1 MSASR
6 QVLALAVLVMLA
18 GCGRL
23 IPPGSAPPAAGQR
36 PPLARPSAARPPR
49 ATNPGPATV
58 PTGNALIAGVT
69 SGPPVAG
76 LGLTQDKAAGALA
89 SFLDSCPKLAIRTD
103 TSGLTQPADWAP
115 ACAAATTWPATDAA
129 GFFSAWFETA
139 IIGPGNAFVTGYY
152 EPEIAGVRTRQP
164 GFDVP
169 VYALPPDLVRQAPP
183 NPQPGDPPPVP
194 VISAGKLPLGR
205 YDADGQFRPYY
216 TRAEI
221 EDGALAGRGLEI
233 AWAADPAEF
242 FFLQIQGSGR
252 LRAPDGSVMRIGF
265 AGQNGLPYR
274 GIGSILKAQGLLG
287 DGPGQ
292 YQSSMQG
299 IVQYLHEHPEDGR
312 TLMRQDQS
320 FVFFRELSGADST
333 TGPIGAL
340 NVPVRPRV
348 SLAADPAFV
357 PLGAPVWLTTDRAPT
372 NGLWVAQDTGG
383 AIKGANRF
391 DSFWGTGAEA
401 RQIAGGMDARGT
413 ALVLLPKGVPAR
425 LGAK

>member
-1 MSASR
+1 MLVGWR
-6 QVLALAVLVMLA
+6 QVLALAGLALLA

-23 IPPGSAPPAAGQR
+23 VPPGYQPPTVAQR
-36 PPLARPSAARPPR
+36 PPPGTTPRPI
-49 ATNPGPATV
+49 PA
-58 PTGNALIAGVT
+58 PLPKPIANALTVGV
-69 SGPPVAG
+69 SNGPPVAG

-103 TSGLTQPADWAP
+103 TSGLTRPADWAAP
-115 ACAAATTWPATDAA
+115 CAAAQTWPQSDAA
-129 GFFSAWFETA
+129 GFFAAWFDTA
-139 IIGPGNAFVTGYY
+139 VIGPGSTFVTGYY
-152 EPEIAGVRTRQP
+152 EPEIAGVRVRQP

-169 VYALPPDLVRQAPP
+169 IYALPPDLVRQLPP
-183 NPQPGDPPPVP
+183 NPQPGEPPPVP

-205 YDADGQFRPYY
+205 YDPNGQFVPYY
-216 TRAEI
+216 SRAEVD
-221 EDGALAGRGLEI
+221 DGALAGRGLEI

-252 LRAPDGSVMRIGF
+252 LRAPDGSVMRIGY
-265 AGQNGLPYR
+265 AGQNGLPYS

-299 IVQYLHEHPEDGR
+299 IVKYLHEHPDDGR
-312 TLMRQDQS
+312 ALMRQDAS
-320 FVFFRELSGADST
+320 YVFFRELTGADT
-333 TGPIGAL
+333 VTGPIGAL

-348 SLAADPAFV
+348 SLAADPAYV

-372 NGLWVAQDTGG
+372 NGLWVVQDTGG

-391 DSFWGTGAEA
+391 DSFWGAGAEA
-401 RQIAGGMDARGT
+401 RRIAGGMDARGQ
-413 ALVLLPKGVPAR
+413 ALVLLPKGVLAR
-425 LGAK
+425 LKEQ

>member
-1 MSASR
+1 MPAGWR
-6 QVLALAVLVMLA
+6 QGLALVWLVLVA

-23 IPPGSAPPAAGQR
+23 VPPGYQPAPPAQR
-36 PPLARPSAARPPR
+36 TPPMRPGTAPRPIPAPPPKPSA
-49 ATNPGPATV
+49 
-58 PTGNALIAGVT
+58 NALTAGV
-69 SGPPVAG
+69 SNGPSVAG
-76 LGLTQDKAAGALA
+76 LGLTQDKAANALA

-103 TSGLTQPADWAP
+103 TSGLTQPADWAAP
-115 ACAAATTWPATDAA
+115 CAAAQTWPQADAA
-129 GFFSAWFETA
+129 GFFAAWFDTA
-139 IIGPGNAFVTGYY
+139 VIGPGTTFVTGYY
-152 EPEIAGVRTRQP
+152 EPEIAGVRLRQP

-169 VYALPPDLVRQAPP
+169 VYALPPDLVRQAPL
-183 NPQPGDPPPVP
+183 NPQPGDPLPVP

-205 YDADGQFRPYY
+205 YDADGRFVAYY

-265 AGQNGLPYR
+265 AGQNGWPYH

-299 IVQYLHEHPEDGR
+299 IVKYLHEHPDEGR
-312 TLMRQDQS
+312 ALMRQDQS
-320 FVFFRELSGADST
+320 FVFFREPTGADTVS
-333 TGPIGAL
+333 GPIGAL

-348 SLAADPAFV
+348 SLAADPAYV

-372 NGLWVAQDTGG
+372 NGLWVVQDTGG

-391 DSFWGTGAEA
+391 DSFWGAGTEA
-401 RQIAGGMDARGT
+401 RQIAGGLDARGQ
-413 ALVLLPKGVPAR
+413 ALILLPKGVLAR
-425 LGAK
+425 LGVK

>member
-1 MSASR
+1 MSAGWL
-6 QVLALAVLVMLA
+6 QALALTAVALLA

-23 IPPGSAPPAAGQR
+23 VPPGYQPPPVALRPPPPTRPGTSPRPLPAPLPAA
-36 PPLARPSAARPPR
+36 
-49 ATNPGPATV
+49 
-58 PTGNALIAGVT
+58 NALTAGV
-69 SGPPVAG
+69 SNGPPVAG
-76 LGLTQDKAAGALA
+76 LGLTQAGAAGALA

-103 TSGLTQPADWAP
+103 TSGLTQPADWSAP
-115 ACAAATTWPATDAA
+115 CTAAATWPQTDAA
-129 GFFSAWFETA
+129 GFFAAWFDTA
-139 IIGPGNAFVTGYY
+139 VIGPGSTFVTGYY
-152 EPEIAGVRTRQP
+152 EPEIAGVRVRQP

-169 VYALPPDLVRQAPP
+169 IYAVPPDLVRQAPV

-205 YDADGQFRPYY
+205 YDADGRFVPYY
-216 TRAEI
+216 SRAEI

-233 AWAADPAEF
+233 AWAADAPEF

-252 LRAPDGSVMRIGF
+252 LRAPDGSVMRIGY
-265 AGQNGLPYR
+265 AGQTGLPYS

-299 IVQYLHEHPEDGR
+299 IVKYLHEHPEDGR
-312 TLMRQDQS
+312 ALMRQDAS
-320 FVFFRELSGADST
+320 YVFFRELTGADT
-333 TGPIGAL
+333 VTGPIGAL

-348 SLAADPAFV
+348 SLAADPAYV

-372 NGLWVAQDTGG
+372 NGLWVVQDTGG

-391 DSFWGTGAEA
+391 DSFWGAGAEA
-401 RQIAGGMDARGT
+401 RRIAGGMDARGQ
-413 ALVLLPKGVPAR
+413 ALILLPKGVLAR
-425 LGAK
+425 LKGQ

>member
-1 MSASR
+1 MSAGWR
-6 QVLALAVLVMLA
+6 QGLSLATIALLA

-23 IPPGSAPPAAGQR
+23 VPPGYQPPPVAQRPPAMAPGSATR
-36 PPLARPSAARPPR
+36 PIPTPLPKPIA
-49 ATNPGPATV
+49 
-58 PTGNALIAGVT
+58 NALTAGV
-69 SGPPVAG
+69 SNGPPVAG
-76 LGLTQDKAAGALA
+76 LGLTQAKAAGALA

-103 TSGLTQPADWAP
+103 TSGLTQPADWAAP
-115 ACAAATTWPATDAA
+115 CAAAATWAQSDAA
-129 GFFSAWFETA
+129 GFFTAWFDTA
-139 IIGPGNAFVTGYY
+139 IVGAGSTFVTGYY
-152 EPEIAGVRTRQP
+152 EPEIAGSRVHEP

-169 VYALPPDLVRQAPP
+169 IYSLPPDLVRQAPV

-194 VISAGKLPLGR
+194 VISTGKQPIGR
-205 YDADGQFRPYY
+205 YDASGQFVPYY
-216 TRAEI
+216 SRAEI

-242 FFLQIQGSGR
+242 FFLQVQGSGR
-252 LRAPDGSVMRIGF
+252 LRAPDGSVMRIGY
-265 AGQNGLPYR
+265 AGQNGLPYS

-299 IVQYLHEHPEDGR
+299 IVKYIHEHPDEGR
-312 TLMRQDQS
+312 ALMRQDAS
-320 FVFFRELSGADST
+320 YVFFRELTGADTT

-348 SLAADPAFV
+348 SLAADPAYV

-391 DSFWGTGAEA
+391 DSFWGAGAEA
-401 RQIAGGMDARGT
+401 RLIAGGMDARGT
-413 ALVLLPKGVPAR
+413 ALVLLPKGVLVRLTAR
-425 LGAK
+425 

>member
-1 MSASR
+1 MSAGRR
-6 QVLALAVLVMLA
+6 QGFALAAVALLA

-23 IPPGSAPPAAGQR
+23 VPPGYQPPPVTQR
-36 PPLARPSAARPPR
+36 PLPTAPGRVARPAPL
-49 ATNPGPATV
+49 PA
-58 PTGNALIAGVT
+58 PTGNALSAGVAY
-69 SGPPVAG
+69 GPPVAG
-76 LGLTQDKAAGALA
+76 LGLTQAKAAGALA
-89 SFLDSCPKLAIRTD
+89 SFLGSCPKLAIRTD
-103 TSGLTQPADWAP
+103 TSGLTQPADWAA
-115 ACAAATTWPATDAA
+115 ACAAAATWPQSDAA
-129 GFFSAWFETA
+129 GFFATWFDTVV
-139 IIGPGNAFVTGYY
+139 IGPGSTFVTGYY
-152 EPEIAGVRTRQP
+152 EPEIAGSRTRQP

-169 VYALPPDLVRQAPP
+169 IYAVPPDLVRQAPV

-205 YDADGQFRPYY
+205 YDANGQFGPYY
-216 TRAEI
+216 SRAQI

-233 AWAADPAEF
+233 AWAADGPEF

-252 LRAPDGSVMRIGF
+252 LRAPDGSVMRIGY
-265 AGQNGLPYR
+265 AGQNGLPYS

-299 IVQYLHEHPEDGR
+299 IVKYLHEHPEDGR
-312 TLMRQDQS
+312 ALMRQDAS
-320 FVFFRELSGADST
+320 YVFFRELTGPD

-348 SLAADPAFV
+348 SLAADPAYV

-372 NGLWVAQDTGG
+372 NGLWVVQDTGG

-391 DSFWGTGAEA
+391 DSFWGAGAEA
-401 RQIAGGMDARGT
+401 RLIAGGMDARGQ
-413 ALVLLPKGVPAR
+413 ALVLLPKGVLTR
-425 LGAK
+425 LTGR